1 MPGRVSVTID
11 GTKFNAIEAVFSM
24 STQKD
29 AAGMPVLSTLNTTV
43 KVWADVFDDKNV
55 PFATIQKLFGLGN
68 VPNREKIKDI
78 KVEYWKD
85 DTMQD
90 VICSYKFKGWI
101 SLFELY
107 NPVMDLGSHPMVKD
121 ARDRVYNHIMH
132 LELTPVI
139 NKENFQEVAIG
150 N

>member
-1 MPGRVSVTID
+1 MPGRVSVTVD

-24 STQKD
+24 NTQKD
-29 AAGMPVLSTLNTTV
+29 AAGMPVLQTLNTTV
-43 KVWADVFDDKNV
+43 KVWVDVFDDKNV
-55 PFATIQKLFGLGN
+55 PFATIQKVFGLGN
-68 VPNREKIKDI
+68 IPNREKIKDI
-78 KVEYWKD
+78 KIEFWKD

-90 VICSYKFKGWI
+90 VISSFKFKGWI

-107 NPVMDLGSHPMVKD
+107 NPVLQLESHPVVKD
-121 ARDRVYNHIMH
+121 ARDRVYNHILH